1 MFLTPL
7 APVHS
12 RTERSSQRN
21 RTALIRFEQ
30 AGVLG
35 DERVNLILGQSA
47 AVITLHEW
55 SQAASLAQEALE
67 AAPDDARQHN
77 NLGLIASGMG
87 DLDAARQ
94 YFEQPAS
101 LAPDWDLARQNL
113 ADLQSS

>member
-1 MFLTPL
+1 MRG
-7 APVHS
+7 

-35 DERVNLILGQSA
+35 DERVNLILGQTA

-101 LAPDWDLARQNL
+101 LAPDWDLARENL